1 MTTAELIDRLRQE
14 IPAILEG
21 YPIDLA
27 YLYGSAARG
36 QATPL
41 SDIDIAL
48 LANVELTPE
57 QRLRLMLDVA
67 LAIEERC
74 GLQQVDVRVIN
85 DAPLLLQGQ
94 VVTEGIL
101 LYSRDEAARVR
112 FEVDTRMRYF
122 DYLPVYE
129 RYVAEFLDNVRQK
142 GLSYGRSPTY

>member
-1 MTTAELIDRLRQE
+1 MTITELIECLRQHV
-14 IPAILEG
+14 PAILDG
-21 YPIDLA
+21 YPINLA
-27 YLYGSAARG
+27 YLYGSAARSR
-36 QATPL
+36 ATPL

-48 LANVELTPE
+48 LANVELAPE

-74 GLQQVDVRVIN
+74 NLQEVDVRVIN

-101 LYSRDEAARVR
+101 LYARDEATRIC

-129 RYVAEFLDNVRQK
+129 RYMAEFLDNVRQK
-142 GLSYGRSPTY
+142 GLFYGQSPTH